1 MTIENIP
8 EDLRSF
14 VSRELGRGRYRTLDD
29 LLSAGLRLL
38 REREAFVE
46 EHCEELRT
54 QVAAGVAQA
63 ERSELVDGEDAM
75 ERLRR
80 ELGERQREG

>member
-29 LLSAGLRLL
+29 LLVEGLRLL
-38 REREAFVE
+38 RERDAFVE
-46 EHCEELRT
+46 EHREELRA
-54 QVAAGVAQA
+54 QVAAGVSQA
-63 ERSELVDGEDAM
+63 ERGEFVDGEEAM